1 MGRIFQIRVM
11 AYTYSEEDVRKRWP
25 ELFKLAFGKEKEGPA
40 GSRGRGV
47 LELAQ
52 VLEDKQKFADLEDK
66 IREALKEP
74 VQDLHQKIL
83 RLESSLSE
91 RNPQEADKISY
102 ELEDILDGLERK
114 ISSLL

>member
-1 MGRIFQIRVM
+1 MGRILQIRVM

-25 ELFKLAFGKEKEGPA
+25 ELFKLAFGEEEEGP
-40 GSRGRGV
+40 GGRGRGV

-52 VLEDKQKFADLEDK
+52 VLEDKQKFADLEDEIK
-66 IREALKEP
+66 EALKEP
-74 VQDLHQKIL
+74 VEDLHQEIL
-83 RLESSLSE
+83 RLESNLSE

-102 ELEDILDGLERK
+102 ALEDMLDGLERK